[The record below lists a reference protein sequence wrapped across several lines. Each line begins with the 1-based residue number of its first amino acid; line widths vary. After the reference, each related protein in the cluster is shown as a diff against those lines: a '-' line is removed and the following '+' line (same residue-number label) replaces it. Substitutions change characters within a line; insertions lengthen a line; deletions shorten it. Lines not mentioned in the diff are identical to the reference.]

1 MKRFLGALLIIS
13 GLATLTACNAGIA
26 AQVGDTKI
34 MQSTVQGRI
43 SEILSERRKMD
54 TSQMQLSTGEALNR
68 AELRFLLISDI
79 FEKLAKENKI
89 EITQAMKD
97 SRRVE
102 IYNQLGGQENLT
114 QALIG
119 AQMAPSDFELYLQSV
134 LISQAL
140 VERAKA
146 SGISDADTGSA
157 IQQLVKG
164 LTQKVG
170 IKVNPQYGAWDP
182 INADLTAFDPAASA
196 VKPLNP

>member
-1 MKRFLGALLIIS
+1 
-13 GLATLTACNAGIA
+13 
-26 AQVGDTKI
+26 

>member
-1 MKRFLGALLIIS
+1 MKRFLSALLIIS
-13 GLATLTACNAGIA
+13 GLTTLTACNAGIA

-102 IYNQLGGQENLT
+102 IYNQLGGQENLK
-114 QALIG
+114 QALVG

-196 VKPLNP
+196 VKPLIS

>member
-1 MKRFLGALLIIS
+1 MKRFLSALLIIS
-13 GLATLTACNAGIA
+13 GLTTLTACNAGIA